1 MPRRDVKTEREIR
14 EAIADY
20 VERYGAT
27 STRTI
32 AEYVQS
38 QLGERPATAT
48 VATVL
53 KELGYKPL
61 ASYWVKA

>member
-14 EAIADY
+14 EAIVDY

-32 AEYVQS
+32 ADYVHS
-38 QLGERPATAT
+38 QLGERPANET

-61 ASYWVKA
+61 ASYWVKS